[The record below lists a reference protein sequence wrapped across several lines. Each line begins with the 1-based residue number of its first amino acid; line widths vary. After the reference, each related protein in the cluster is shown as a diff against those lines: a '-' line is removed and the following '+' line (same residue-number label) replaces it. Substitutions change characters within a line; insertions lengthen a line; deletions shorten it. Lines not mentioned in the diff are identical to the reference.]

1 MIAGGYNGNHRSA
14 LSTESSPS
22 NDPAGSS
29 DQRKSVVSARAL
41 SKLAVLGFVL
51 LGLLTVGLRY
61 QSRLSSQIARE
72 DSFWRL
78 TYELKYAATEPLA
91 DEPDSALIIGLPT
104 DRPRVQIVKEEFIHR
119 GLNAELKQYP
129 STGNRVLILTTEHG
143 SDYGVTAEF
152 EIRLNSVATWE
163 QLQSLESL
171 SDASRAR
178 YLRSDVELPVLS
190 SGVQNVVRQVLRGEG
205 NDAED
210 VQSIFE
216 HCSNLN
222 SPGQDDDGAGNVEWA
237 LANKKASTLGK
248 ARAMVTL
255 CRATRIPARLVAGFE
270 LRQTDN
276 PRPHVWTEV
285 FYGHRWVPFDPALG
299 YARGMPVHFLPI
311 RRGGESVVRT
321 TGTGQVVDSY
331 SILRLPPAHS
341 VLESDLR
348 RPAQIFN
355 LTRLPVEMHP
365 VLSLMLLLPLG
376 ALVTTIFRNV
386 IGIRTF
392 GTFSPALLAMSF
404 IYAEWETGL
413 VILTVVIIAALVG
426 RSFLEKLHLLMV
438 PRLSIVLTTIIL
450 CIVFGLSLLDYL
462 NWTHGAAAVLLPM
475 VILTTL
481 TERFHVTTEE
491 DGVPYAIQLSVG
503 TLIVASCCYLLLR
516 WDRIGHLLLIYPE
529 AHFFTIAIFILLG
542 RYSGYRLVELWRFRE
557 LAKSKNA

>member
-1 MIAGGYNGNHRSA
+1 M
-14 LSTESSPS
+14 
-22 NDPAGSS
+22 
-29 DQRKSVVSARAL
+29 SARTL
-41 SKLAVLGFVL
+41 SKLAVVGFVL
-51 LGLLTVGLRY
+51 LGLLTVSLRY
-61 QSRLSSQIARE
+61 QSRRSTQSALE

-78 TYELKYAATEPLA
+78 TYELKYVAPEPLA
-91 DEPDSALIIGLPT
+91 NEPDSALIVGLPT
-104 DRPRVQIVKEEFIHR
+104 DGPRVHIADPPEFIHR
-119 GLNAELKQYP
+119 GLTAEFKQYS
-129 STGNRVLILTTEHG
+129 STGNHVLILSTEHG
-143 SDYGVTAEF
+143 GEYGVTAEF
-152 EIRLNSVATWE
+152 EIRLNSTAAWGQ
-163 QLQSLESL
+163 QLALESL
-171 SDASRAR
+171 SEASRAR
-178 YLRSDVELPVLS
+178 YLRSDAELPVLS
-190 SGVQNVVRQVLRGEG
+190 TGVQNVVRQVLGGEG

-210 VQSIFE
+210 VQLIFE
-216 HCSNLN
+216 HCSNLD
-222 SPGQDDDGAGNVEWA
+222 SPGQNDSDYDSVDWV
-237 LANKKASTLGK
+237 LANKTASPLGK
-248 ARAMVTL
+248 ARAMVAL
-255 CRATRIPARLVAGFE
+255 CRAARIPARLVAGFE

-285 FYGHRWVPFDPALG
+285 FYSHRWVPFDPALG
-299 YARGMPVHFLPI
+299 YAREMPVQFLPI

-321 TGTGQVVDSY
+321 TGGGQLDDDNAY
-331 SILRLPPAHS
+331 SILRLPPAQS
-341 VLESDLR
+341 VLETDLR
-348 RPAQIFN
+348 RPSQIFN

-404 IYAEWETGL
+404 IYAAWSTGL
-413 VILTVVIIAALVG
+413 VILTVVIMMALVG

-462 NWTHGAAAVLLPM
+462 SSTHGAAAILLPM

-491 DGVPYAIQLSVG
+491 DGVSYAIQLSVG
-503 TLIVASCCYLLLR
+503 TLIVGSCCYLLLK
-516 WDRIGHLLLIYPE
+516 WDSIGRLLLIYPE

-557 LAKSKNA
+557 LAKSKDA